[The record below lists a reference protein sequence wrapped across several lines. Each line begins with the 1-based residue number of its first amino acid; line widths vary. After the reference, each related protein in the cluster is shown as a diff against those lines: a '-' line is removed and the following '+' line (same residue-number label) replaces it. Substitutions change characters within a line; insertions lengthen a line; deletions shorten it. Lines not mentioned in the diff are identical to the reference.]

1 MIEIKKNVPKPE
13 GVKSS
18 GPGQKYPLSDM
29 QLGDSFFVPYGEMQS
44 GDTPQK
50 FRNRIHQSV
59 KNFALRTKTEEG
71 RQKHSVALMTKDDE
85 SVDKMYFAG
94 DVGVWRDE

>member
-13 GVKSS
+13 GVRAP

-29 QLGDSFFVPYGEMQS
+29 QVGDCFFVPYGDMQE

-59 KNFALRTKTEEG
+59 KNYALRTKTEAT
-71 RQKHSVALMTKDDE
+71 RQKHSVALMTQDDTSE
-85 SVDKMYFAG
+85 DKLYYAG